1 MGRMPCAASLKKGQP
16 GGVGSGHPASKG
28 SRFWGESGPT
38 KQSSR
43 ELSQKG
49 KLTLLAGFSVM
60 NLSFRSL

>member
-1 MGRMPCAASLKKGQP
+1 MDWMLCPTSLKKGQP

-28 SRFWGESGPT
+28 SRFWRESDPT
-38 KQSSR
+38 KQSSL

-49 KLTLLAGFSVM
+49 ELTLLAGFSVM